1 MEKSRPFHDMP
12 IHEISTAVEGNLF
25 ELYRTVAEFSKKP
38 IHIGPNV
45 SWVNFTPS
53 PWTGTIFGADFS
65 AADAGKEIRS
75 VKEQIRLGNAPRS
88 WRTGPTTRPENL
100 EAYLLQEG
108 FAKKWDS
115 AGMGME
121 LSGAPSE
128 VGSPPG
134 LEVETVSNDLA
145 LREWAWVATLGL
157 FNHPE
162 SEADYF
168 YELMRSAKACGR
180 LEFYLGRYEGRPAAS
195 SAVFFH
201 DGIAGIYFVA
211 TLPEFRRKGL
221 GRSITFAPLRKA
233 REAGARGAILQAS
246 ALGEP
251 VYRRL
256 GFQRYGTM
264 GQFGWAE

>member
-1 MEKSRPFHDMP
+1 MP
-12 IHEISTAVEGNLF
+12 TDLIPAAIEGNLF
-25 ELYRTVAEFSKKP
+25 ALYRTVAEFSKKP
-38 IHIGPNV
+38 IHIGPKV

-53 PWTGTIFGADFS
+53 PWAGTIFGADFP

-88 WRTGPTTRPENL
+88 WRTGPSTRPENL
-100 EAYLLQEG
+100 EAYLLVEG

-121 LSGAPSE
+121 LAGAPFDA
-128 VGSPPG
+128 GMPPG
-134 LEVETVSNDLA
+134 LEIEPVSSDLA

-157 FNHPE
+157 FNRPE

-180 LEFYLGRYEGRPAAS
+180 LDFFLGRYEGRPAAS
-195 SAVFFH
+195 SAAFFH

-211 TLPEFRRKGL
+211 TLPEFRRKGF

-233 REAGARGAILQAS
+233 QGAGARGAILQAS
-246 ALGEP
+246 ALGEA

-264 GQFGWAE
+264 GQFGLAD